1 MAVLDAL
8 QAPRTLPHSDES
20 ERAVL
25 AGILLEPQVLATVA
39 ARLVEGDFYFERHQR
54 IYRAMLD
61 LQAAG
66 TDVDLRTLQA
76 RLEQQAQIEA
86 VGGLAYLAGLDV
98 DLPDLGRIDSYVEI
112 VKERSLRRRLI
123 QACSDVTRSALD
135 GGLEANE
142 ALGKAEQ
149 AILGLGEE
157 AVARGFVSLG
167 RVLDRTMEDL
177 EERPGSTLI
186 GIPTGFTDLDRMT
199 HGLNK
204 GNLIII
210 AGRPGMGK
218 CLSADAELVEADGS
232 VSTIEEIVKR
242 ESARLLTLNGEQRL
256 EWTSPSAFVDD
267 GIKPVFEV
275 TTALGRRIQV
285 TATHPFL
292 TLGGWTPLRELAE
305 GDAIAVPRALDVFG
319 NEAIGEHKARLLGYL
334 LGDGGLTANAP
345 RFTNA
350 DARLRDDFREAVARF
365 GGLRVSEAD
374 SAGQRSPTLTVVT
387 DEAATASA
395 RSSFAG
401 ALNIALQ
408 RTGRSARSVAFAA
421 GISPASITSWR
432 QGRYVPSTDG
442 ATALAEVLPAVDVPA
457 AARHN
462 APNGMTRWL
471 TELGLMGRGA
481 YEKFIPALVFS
492 APEPELR
499 VFLNRLFATDGWV
512 STFATG
518 QVQVG
523 YCSCSERLA
532 RQVQH
537 LLLRFGI
544 IASLRRRKVRY
555 RGDERYAWQLQ
566 VTERESILAFLD
578 RIGAFGK
585 ERAIRRARAALR
597 RRKRNPNRD
606 VLPGQVWEI
615 VDRERGTT
623 RWPELARRLGLGHGY
638 NFHRGSRG
646 ISRARL
652 RSIASALDSR
662 RLATLADSALYWDRI
677 VEIRY
682 AGDRQVYDLTI
693 PDTHN
698 FVANDICVHNTSLAL
713 NMAQYVAIHQNKPV
727 GVFSLEMS
735 EQELALRIL
744 CSEADVSFSRLRAG
758 HLSQKQWQS
767 IVQTVRRLAPAPL
780 YIDDSPN
787 PSLLEVASKTRRLRA
802 ELGLELIILDYLQ
815 LMQAGGRYENRNLE
829 IAAISRSLKQLAKE
843 LDIPV
848 IALSQLSRQPER
860 RSGDHRPQLA
870 DLRESGSIE
879 QDADL
884 VAFVYRDEIYNPD
897 DPSNRG
903 LAELIVSKHRNGET
917 GTVELVFLGETT
929 TFKNRA
935 PDYMASG
942 PL

>member
-1 MAVLDAL
+1 M
-8 QAPRTLPHSDES
+8 
-20 ERAVL
+20 
-25 AGILLEPQVLATVA
+25 
-39 ARLVEGDFYFERHQR
+39 
-54 IYRAMLD
+54 
-61 LQAAG
+61 
-66 TDVDLRTLQA
+66 
-76 RLEQQAQIEA
+76 
-86 VGGLAYLAGLDV
+86 
-98 DLPDLGRIDSYVEI
+98 
-112 VKERSLRRRLI
+112 
-123 QACSDVTRSALD
+123 
-135 GGLEANE
+135 
-142 ALGKAEQ
+142 
-149 AILGLGEE
+149 
-157 AVARGFVSLG
+157 
-167 RVLDRTMEDL
+167 
-177 EERPGSTLI
+177 
-186 GIPTGFTDLDRMT
+186 
-199 HGLNK
+199 
-204 GNLIII
+204 
-210 AGRPGMGK
+210 
-218 CLSADAELVEADGS
+218 
-232 VSTIEEIVKR
+232 
-242 ESARLLTLNGEQRL
+242 
-256 EWTSPSAFVDD
+256 
-267 GIKPVFEV
+267 
-275 TTALGRRIQV
+275 
-285 TATHPFL
+285 
-292 TLGGWTPLRELAE
+292 
-305 GDAIAVPRALDVFG
+305 PRALEVFG
-319 NEAIGEHKARLLGYL
+319 NEAMGEHKARLLGYL

-345 RFTNA
+345 RFTNG
-350 DARLRDDFREAVARF
+350 DVRLRDDFREAVARF
-365 GGLRVSEAD
+365 GGLRASETD
-374 SAGQRSPTLTVVT
+374 SAGQRSPTLTVVA
-387 DEAATASA
+387 DETTTAAA
-395 RSSFAG
+395 RASFAETLD
-401 ALNIALQ
+401 AALQ
-408 RTGRSARSVAFAA
+408 CSGRSARSVAVAA
-421 GISPASITSWR
+421 GVSPASITGWR
-432 QGRYVPSTDG
+432 HGRYVPSIDG
-442 ATALAEVLPAVDVPA
+442 ATALAKVFPDVDVPA

-462 APNGMTRWL
+462 APNAMTRWL
-471 TELGLMGRGA
+471 SELGLMGCGA
-481 YEKFIPALVFS
+481 YEKFVPASMFR
-492 APEPELR
+492 APETELR

-532 RQVQH
+532 RQIQH

-544 IASLRRRKVRY
+544 IASLHRRKVRY
-555 RGDERYAWQLQ
+555 RGEERYAWQLQ
-566 VTERESILAFLD
+566 VTDRESILTFLD
-578 RIGAFGK
+578 RIGTFGK
-585 ERAIRRARAALR
+585 ERAIRRARVALR

-606 VLPGQVWEI
+606 VLPAQVWEI
-615 VDRERGTT
+615 VDGERGRT
-623 RWPELARRLGLGHGY
+623 RWPELARKLGFGRGY
-638 NFHRGSRG
+638 NFHRGARG

-652 RSIASALDSR
+652 RSIATALDSI
-662 RLATLADSALYWDRI
+662 RLATLADSALYWDCI

-693 PDTHN
+693 PETHN

-713 NMAQYVAIHQNKPV
+713 NIAQYVAIHQSKPV

-780 YIDDSPN
+780 FIDDSPN

-829 IAAISRSLKQLAKE
+829 IAAISRGLKQLAKE
-843 LDIPV
+843 LEIPV

-935 PDYMASG
+935 PDYMAAGG

>member
-76 RLEQQAQIEA
+76 RLEQQAQIDA

-242 ESARLLTLNGEQRL
+242 ESAQLLTLNGEQRF

-267 GIKPVFEV
+267 GVKPVFEV
-275 TTALGRRIQV
+275 TSALGRRIQV

-292 TLGGWTPLRELAE
+292 TLGGWKPLRELSE
-305 GDAIAVPRALDVFG
+305 GDAVAVPRALEVFG
-319 NEAIGEHKARLLGYL
+319 NEAMGEHKARLLGYL

-345 RFTNA
+345 RFTYS
-350 DARLRDDFREAVARF
+350 DARLRDDFREAVGRF

-374 SAGQRSPTLTVVT
+374 SAGRRSPTLTVVA
-387 DEAATASA
+387 DETTTAAARARFATALD
-395 RSSFAG
+395 AG
-401 ALNIALQ
+401 LEH
-408 RTGRSARSVAFAA
+408 TGRSARGVAVAA
-421 GISPASITSWR
+421 GVSPASITGWR
-432 QGRYVPSTDG
+432 HGRYAPSTDG
-442 ATALAEVLPAVDVPA
+442 ATALAEVLPDVDVPA

-462 APNGMTRWL
+462 SSNAMTRWL
-471 TELGLMGRGA
+471 AELGLMGCGA
-481 YEKFIPALVFS
+481 DEKFVPAPMFR
-492 APEPELR
+492 APEMELR

-518 QVQVG
+518 QVQIG

-537 LLLRFGI
+537 LLLRFEV

-555 RGDERYAWQLQ
+555 RGEERYAWQLQ
-566 VTERESILAFLD
+566 VTERESILTFLD

-585 ERAIRRARAALR
+585 ERAIRRARVALR

-606 VLPGQVWEI
+606 MLPG
-615 VDRERGTT
+615 
-623 RWPELARRLGLGHGY
+623 
-638 NFHRGSRG
+638 
-646 ISRARL
+646 
-652 RSIASALDSR
+652 R
-662 RLATLADSALYWDRI
+662 RLAAPADSALYWDRI

-713 NMAQYVAIHQNKPV
+713 NIAQYVAIHQSKPV

-843 LDIPV
+843 LNIPV

-935 PDYMASG
+935 PDYMAAGG